1 MTLRSKLP
9 ALRPARA
16 PFKRTLTLALYAH
29 LAFASLAQ
37 AVTTDTPVAPAL
49 RAASQVSYTPGT
61 NLLP

>member
-1 MTLRSKLP
+1 LRSKLP

-37 AVTTDTPVAPAL
+37 A
-49 RAASQVSYTPGT
+49 AAVEHGTGSVHSASPPHLTYTPGST
-61 NLLP
+61 PLP

>member
-37 AVTTDTPVAPAL
+37 AIVLNAEAVPTPAAAQTRDSAPRL
-49 RAASQVSYTPGT
+49 
-61 NLLP
+61 

>member
-1 MTLRSKLP
+1 MRSKLP

-37 AVTTDTPVAPAL
+37 AGALATPTPPSATAL
-49 RAASQVSYTPGT
+49 TQLSYTPGT